1 MNMHRFFYISLTLLF
16 ASSSIAQV
24 DQTIQ
29 QAQMQTRSAADTT
42 GKIWTKGGVFS
53 INFSQVQL
61 INWAGGGVSSAS
73 GNGLFNAFA
82 NRKKGKHS
90 WDNSIALAY
99 GLMAQEDRKTFKTD
113 DRLELNS
120 KYGYE
125 IGKSLYFSTLFQF
138 RSQFADG
145 FKSVDDSIAISRFLA
160 PAYVLLG
167 VGFDYKPNDNFSL
180 FVSPAMARFVIVADQ
195 TLADAG
201 AFGVEAAL
209 RDTAGTIVT
218 PGENLDFQFGAY
230 LNAQY
235 KKDIAKNVNFF
246 TRLEL
251 FSNYLREPQNVDVI
265 WETMWTF
272 KVNDWL
278 AANLNTILLY
288 DHDIDITRTEDNV
301 VKTGPATQFKE
312 VFGMGLTYK
321 F

>member
-1 MNMHRFFYISLTLLF
+1 MKRTVPLSFVALL
-16 ASSSIAQV
+16 SSTAIAQV

-42 GKIWTKGGVFS
+42 GKIWTTGGVFS
-53 INFSQVQL
+53 LNFSQVQL
-61 INWAGGGVSSAS
+61 VNWAGGGISSVS

-99 GLMAQEDRKTFKTD
+99 GLMAQEGKKTFKTD

-125 IGKSLYFSTLFQF
+125 IGKSIYFSTLFQF

-145 FKSVDDSIAISRFLA
+145 FKTVDDSVAISRFLA

-180 FVSPAMARFVIVADQ
+180 FVSPAMARFVIVGDQ

-201 AFGVEAAL
+201 AFGVEAAV
-209 RDTAGTIVT
+209 RDTAGNMLT

-301 VKTGPATQFKE
+301 VKTGPTTQFKE
-312 VFGMGLTYK
+312 AFGLGLTVK

>member
-1 MNMHRFFYISLTLLF
+1 M
-16 ASSSIAQV
+16 
-24 DQTIQ
+24 
-29 QAQMQTRSAADTT
+29 
-42 GKIWTKGGVFS
+42 
-53 INFSQVQL
+53 
-61 INWAGGGVSSAS
+61 
-73 GNGLFNAFA
+73 
-82 NRKKGKHS
+82 
-90 WDNSIALAY
+90 
-99 GLMAQEDRKTFKTD
+99 
-113 DRLELNS
+113 
-120 KYGYE
+120 
-125 IGKSLYFSTLFQF
+125 
-138 RSQFADG
+138 
-145 FKSVDDSIAISRFLA
+145 
-160 PAYVLLG
+160 
-167 VGFDYKPNDNFSL
+167 
-180 FVSPAMARFVIVADQ
+180 
-195 TLADAG
+195 ADAG
-201 AFGVEAAL
+201 AFGVEAAV
-209 RDTAGTIVT
+209 RDTAGTIIT